1 MAVEGAHLQLEGLV
15 KLRFKI
21 PSELLQI
28 CHIVSRKVANNMRKV
43 SQIRGDWKCGSGE
56 QGWTQE

>member
-43 SQIRGDWKCGSGE
+43 SQIRGD
-56 QGWTQE
+56 